1 MKRVKFYVESPGL
14 LPLVGRFAYGVSPWL
29 APAVLPYALVKN
41 DVAGVV
47 SVGLYAGLAYAWYGK
62 ESRKYLKKVH
72 ECFWGQFKNHL
83 LARRLSKVIRE
94 TLENGGLV
102 NRRKKEIRK
111 FWTGEVERVV
121 EVVEFPGVEIRMDE
135 VNYYLRFRML
145 PGQRAKDWE
154 ARVDAFAQALGATLV
169 KSKIDKG
176 IVEVVLQYRAIESS
190 VVPLNE
196 SGARKIQLGMGS
208 GGPVYWEFDGL
219 PHMLVVGVA
228 GAGKS
233 TFLRCILAQMGKD
246 WTVRIVDGKQV
257 EFAGLARLGFDVVY
271 EKDDFLRY
279 VDEAYD
285 EMNRRYALMRQKG
298 VNEYTEA
305 GLKPYVLLVDE
316 FISLVESTRSRAKKG
331 EGKSE
336 RERLFETLNSIATK
350 GRAAGIQ
357 MILVLHRPDAAFI
370 PTLVRDNC
378 ACKVVLRGS
387 ETAFEMAFGTEN
399 KRLTP
404 LPKGQG
410 YCQLGEEILTFSYPN
425 YVMADFLR
433 DMAAKWGKEF
443 VRKGAEVLRFPGERR
458 AN

>member
-1 MKRVKFYVESPGL
+1 MKRVKFYAETPGV
-14 LPLVGRFAYGVSPWL
+14 LPLMGHFAYGVTPWV

-41 DVAGVV
+41 DLVAGAV
-47 SVGLYAGLAYAWYGK
+47 SLGLYAGLAYGWYRK
-62 ESRKYLKKVH
+62 DSRKYLGKVH
-72 ECFWGQFKNHL
+72 DCFWGHFKNHL
-83 LARRLSKVIRE
+83 LSRRLSKLIRG

-102 NRRKKEIRK
+102 QRRKKDVRN
-111 FWTGEVERVV
+111 FWGDVVRTVE
-121 EVVEFPGVEIRMDE
+121 EVEFPGVGIWMDQS
-135 VNYYLRFRML
+135 NYYLKFKML

-154 ARVDAFAQALGATLV
+154 ARIDAFAQALEATLV

-176 IVEVVLQYRAIESS
+176 IVEVVLQHTAVESS

-196 SGARKIQLGMGS
+196 SGERRIQLGMGS

-285 EMNRRYALMRQKG
+285 EMNRRYALMRDKG

-316 FISLVESTRSRAKKG
+316 FISLVESTQSRAKKG

-387 ETAFEMAFGTEN
+387 ETAFEMAFGAEN

-410 YCQLGEEILTFSYPN
+410 YSQLGEEILTFSYPN

-433 DMAAKWGKEF
+433 DMEGKLGKES